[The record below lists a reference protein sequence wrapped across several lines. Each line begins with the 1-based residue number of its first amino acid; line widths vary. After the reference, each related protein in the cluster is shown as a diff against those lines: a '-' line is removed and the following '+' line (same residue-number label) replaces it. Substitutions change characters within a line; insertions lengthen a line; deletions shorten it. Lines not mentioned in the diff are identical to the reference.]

1 MNKDKLS
8 LGRGLDSLLGDGGV
22 KKQQGTQ
29 EVELE
34 LLSPGQFQPRRR
46 MHKETLEELA
56 QSIKEQ
62 GVIQPIVARK
72 KASGA
77 LEIVVGERRWRAAQ
91 IAGLSKVPVIL
102 RELNNE
108 EAAKIALIENIQRD
122 DLNPMDLARGL
133 KRLQVEFNLSQGGLA
148 EAIGKSRPATT
159 NLLRLNKLSPAVQ
172 KLLEDGRVD
181 VGNARPLL
189 ALEESDQLRI
199 AEQIAEEKMTVR
211 QVERLVT
218 QKKGGSTAK
227 NKQKKQDPNLIKLEK
242 DISEALGAKTKI
254 TQSTKGSGR
263 IVINFSS
270 LGALQGILEKI
281 KD

>member
-46 MHKETLEELA
+46 MHKETLEELE

-172 KLLEDGRVD
+172 KLLEDGRLD
-181 VGNARPLL
+181 VGPARPLL

-218 QKKGGSTAK
+218 QKKAGRTAK

>member
-91 IAGLSKVPVIL
+91 MAGLSKVPVIL

-172 KLLEDGRVD
+172 KLLEDGRLD
-181 VGNARPLL
+181 VGHARPLL

>member
-1 MNKDKLS
+1 MNKDKQS
-8 LGRGLDSLLGDGGV
+8 LGRGLDSLLGDGNK
-22 KKQQGTQ
+22 KKQQGAE
-29 EVELE
+29 EVELN

-56 QSIKEQ
+56 QSIKRQ
-62 GVIQPIVARK
+62 GVIQPIVARQ

-91 IAGLSKVPVIL
+91 IAGLSTVPVIV

-148 EAIGKSRPATT
+148 EAIGKSRPTTT

-172 KLLEDGRVD
+172 NLLEQGRLD
-181 VGNARPLL
+181 VGHARPLL
-189 ALEESDQLRI
+189 SLDESEQLRI
-199 AEQIAEEKMTVR
+199 AEKIATEKMTAR

-218 QKKGGSTAK
+218 QKKEGRKGG
-227 NKQKKQDPNLIKLEK
+227 NQPQKQDPNLTKLER
-242 DISEALGAKTKI
+242 DISEALGAKTQI
-254 TQSTKGSGR
+254 TQSKNGKGKL
-263 IVINFSS
+263 VINFNS
-270 LGALQGILEKI
+270 LEALQGVLEKI
-281 KD
+281 KR